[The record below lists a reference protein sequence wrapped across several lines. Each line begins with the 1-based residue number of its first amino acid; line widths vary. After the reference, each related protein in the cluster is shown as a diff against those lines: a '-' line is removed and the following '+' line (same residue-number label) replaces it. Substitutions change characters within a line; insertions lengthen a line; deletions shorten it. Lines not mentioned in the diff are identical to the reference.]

1 MSRCQHWEEWL
12 LFGVENV
19 LNGAEECVTGQ
30 ERNQRILQFLK
41 TLRHEA
47 GAGSVT
53 HWLRTRTALAEAVG
67 LIPSTHMIAITCL

>member
-1 MSRCQHWEEWL
+1 MSRCQHWEWRL
-12 LFGVENV
+12 LFGVGNV
-19 LNGAEECVTGQ
+19 LNGAEECVTEQ

-53 HWLRTRTALAEAVG
+53 HGLRTLTALAEAVG

>member
-12 LFGVENV
+12 LFGVGNV
-19 LNGAEECVTGQ
+19 LNGAEECVTEQ

-41 TLRHEA
+41 TLRHDA

-53 HWLRTRTALAEAVG
+53 HGLRTRTALDPQHPHDSYHLSVATV
-67 LIPSTHMIAITCL
+67 PR